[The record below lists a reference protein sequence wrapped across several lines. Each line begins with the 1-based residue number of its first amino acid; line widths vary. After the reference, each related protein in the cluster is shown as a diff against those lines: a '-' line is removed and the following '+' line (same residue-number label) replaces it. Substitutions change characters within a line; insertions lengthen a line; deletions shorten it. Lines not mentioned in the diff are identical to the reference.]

1 MRFGN
6 RKRLYKIPDLFIDKG
21 KNMKIVKWCVM
32 GIGIILVL
40 FILAALL
47 SNMIFGHQLRKT
59 LTRLQAEGRP
69 VTIAEF
75 RPAPIP
81 VDQNAAPLL
90 DKAILLITNKPVPT
104 SIQELSKIIQELSK
118 LKYQDLTRSIR
129 DLPENRRELLMR
141 LIEEPDSK
149 ALFAILREAAQKP
162 HYNAQLEYEK
172 APAFRTP
179 SNLATRQLIEIL
191 ALKAEAA
198 AYKGN
203 DNEAVQTLLDGF
215 RLASI
220 LKQEPGMIQLV
231 LSAASD
237 GILQYSLYRITNDV
251 DLTADTFQLLET
263 ELKGHLDDTACVR
276 AMDEERVITALVG
289 YQILLNGTY
298 RDIKTVINDERIP
311 PPIAWLYGKSGLLHH
326 DMNVFLTLQGKIQD
340 KCRMPSDKVLA
351 YLRQNPIEK
360 KIPAFCPLSRVMLQG
375 SEQILIAKAQNEA
388 ILQVTCVGLAL
399 KRYKMSNGVYPDTL
413 SYLTPSFL
421 DKLPEDPFSGNSLL
435 YRKEGEG
442 FLLYSVGRDLQD
454 NQGAQFNQKFHS
466 MPYDIVW
473 NATR

>member
-1 MRFGN
+1 MRFDN

-21 KNMKIVKWCVM
+21 RNMKIAKWCVM

-40 FILAALL
+40 FILTALL
-47 SNMIFGHQLRKT
+47 SNMIFGHQLRKA
-59 LTRLQAEGRP
+59 LTKLQAEGRP

-75 RPAPIP
+75 RPAPIS

-90 DKAILLITNKPVPT
+90 DKAALLITNKPVPT
-104 SIQELSKIIQELSK
+104 SIQELSQIVQELSN
-118 LKYQDLTRSIR
+118 LRNQDLNGNIR
-129 DLPENRRELLMR
+129 NLLQNRRELLMR

-162 HYNAQLEYEK
+162 NYNAQLEYEK

-179 SNLATRQLIEIL
+179 SILATRQLMEIL

-203 DNEAVQTLLDGF
+203 DREAVQSLLDGF
-215 RLASI
+215 RLANL
-220 LKQEPGMIQLV
+220 LKQEPLMIQLL
-231 LSAASD
+231 LSVASD
-237 GILQYSLYRITNDV
+237 GILIHGLYRITNDL
-251 DLTADTFQLLET
+251 DLTADSFQVLET
-263 ELKGHLDDTACVR
+263 ELKGHLDDTVYVR

-298 RDIKTVINDERIP
+298 RDIRAVVDKIP
-311 PPIAWLYGKSGLLHH
+311 PAIAWLYGKSGLLHR
-326 DMNVFLTLQGKIQD
+326 DMNVFLTLQAKIQD
-340 KCRMPSDKVLA
+340 KCRMPSDKIVA
-351 YLRQNPIEK
+351 YLRQNPIENQ
-360 KIPAFCPLSRVMLQG
+360 IPAFCPLSRAMLQV
-375 SEQILIAKAQNEA
+375 SELIFITKAQNEA
-388 ILQVTCVGLAL
+388 MLQVTRVGLAL
-399 KRYKMSNGVYPDTL
+399 KRFRLANGAYPDTL
-413 SYLTPSFL
+413 AYLTPAFL
-421 DKLPEDPFSGNSLL
+421 DTLPEDPFSGNSLL

-454 NQGAQFNQKFHS
+454 NQGAQFNLKFPS

-473 NATR
+473 KSTR